1 MASRDV
7 VFPDIGLNIGWLV
20 ASLLKFCSDR
30 SPMKE
35 TAGAFA
41 VDRGQVLR
49 GGQGI
54 GVFSLM
60 EVIFSPISEGS

>member
-1 MASRDV
+1 
-7 VFPDIGLNIGWLV
+7 
-20 ASLLKFCSDR
+20 
-30 SPMKE
+30 MKE